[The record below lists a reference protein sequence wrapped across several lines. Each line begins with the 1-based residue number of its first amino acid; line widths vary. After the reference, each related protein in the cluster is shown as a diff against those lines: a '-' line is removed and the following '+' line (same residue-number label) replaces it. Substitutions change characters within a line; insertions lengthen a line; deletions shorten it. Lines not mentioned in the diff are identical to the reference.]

1 MNLTKKQLTIYY
13 VSFMFFLFSITC
25 MLIICCSK
33 DRDKRYQ
40 TINNPNDEL
49 DNIPIGTSTNDNI
62 PVGTSTN
69 DNINSNIESI
79 EENMEE
85 NVDSDCESLFD
96 V

>member
-13 VSFMFFLFSITC
+13 VSIMFFLFSITC

-33 DRDKRYQ
+33 DRDKGYQ

-49 DNIPIGTSTNDNI
+49 DNMPIG
-62 PVGTSTN
+62 TN
-69 DNINSNIESI
+69 DNINSNINSNIELI

>member
-13 VSFMFFLFSITC
+13 VSIMFFLFSITC
-25 MLIICCSK
+25 ILIICCSK
-33 DRDKRYQ
+33 DRDKGYQ

-49 DNIPIGTSTNDNI
+49 DNMPI
-62 PVGTSTN
+62 GTSTN
-69 DNINSNIESI
+69 DNINSNIELI